1 MASLNL
7 CSRSDSTVE
16 CNQVFEIEQCLYN
29 LSDDFTRQTSLSE
42 ESYSTDSPSSPIAEE
57 FIKGKPPRV
66 MHSFGDI
73 LKHPISDEVLD
84 QLCFTEVLL
93 VCDGTK
99 NVVGG
104 AAINV
109 SLIAD
114 EVLAAFSSTRLSFPG
129 QSAAESELMSFAD
142 RRSCRPLQERKRETL
157 LSGNTRQEKQ
167 IQLYFDEHQNVTA
180 YRQECNGLH
189 TDRFQGMLRESGNA
203 EEERQQMMLLPD
215 GLQLLLLR
223 YLVLINFVGE
233 ICSQTVDIQGRVGNC
248 VHKLTAAVPITK
260 QTGDKLSESV
270 KEVRKII
277 QYPGGSE
284 SEESISY
291 YSTTGRLLRH
301 SWTNSKYLLISNP
314 LGRPPSP
321 VGELERNIKEYVQA
335 LTKLIRN
342 RLSISSIIDDI
353 ECSVKGVRRLK
364 NIVNPLLAD
373 IIKDL

>member
-1 MASLNL
+1 
-7 CSRSDSTVE
+7 
-16 CNQVFEIEQCLYN
+16 
-29 LSDDFTRQTSLSE
+29 
-42 ESYSTDSPSSPIAEE
+42 
-57 FIKGKPPRV
+57 
-66 MHSFGDI
+66 MHSFADI
-73 LKHPISDEVLD
+73 LKQPLAEDVLD

-93 VCDGTK
+93 VCDGNK
-99 NVVGG
+99 NVLGG

-109 SLIAD
+109 TLIAE

-142 RRSCRPLQERKRETL
+142 RSCRPLQERKRETL
-157 LSGNTRQEKQ
+157 LSGNTRQRQEKQ
-167 IQLYFDEHQNVTA
+167 IQLYFDEHQNVMA

-189 TDRFQGMLRESGNA
+189 TERFQGMLRVPESGNA
-203 EEERQQMMLLPD
+203 GEEQQQMMLLPD

-248 VHKLTAAVPITK
+248 VHKLTAAVPITR

-270 KEVRKII
+270 KEIRKII

-301 SWTNSKYLLISNP
+301 AWTNSKYLLISNP
-314 LGRPPSP
+314 LGGIPPSP
-321 VGELERNIKEYVQA
+321 VVELERNVKEYVQA

-342 RLSISSIIDDI
+342 RLSISSLIDDI
-353 ECSVKGVRRLK
+353 ECSVKEVHQLT